1 MQHEL
6 ILIHSFIKKI
16 LLFLAVLLFLVFG
29 IFGQK
34 KSSKISKSKTSN
46 SYKSRIQIQKGW
58 RLVDLGN
65 FSFLLP
71 EVMKDQNA
79 KGIDS
84 EVWEFKDE
92 TMLLMIDSGM
102 YKMGFSEIEEFE
114 NQKKTIK
121 IDGTEGQYFYINF
134 LKPKSPN
141 SKIEKEEKEKPFAE
155 GIIFNRGKNFYS
167 SFWIQYKSAENQKIV
182 KNILYSIKFKK

>member
-1 MQHEL
+1 M
-6 ILIHSFIKKI
+6 
-16 LLFLAVLLFLVFG
+16 LFLAVLLFLVFG